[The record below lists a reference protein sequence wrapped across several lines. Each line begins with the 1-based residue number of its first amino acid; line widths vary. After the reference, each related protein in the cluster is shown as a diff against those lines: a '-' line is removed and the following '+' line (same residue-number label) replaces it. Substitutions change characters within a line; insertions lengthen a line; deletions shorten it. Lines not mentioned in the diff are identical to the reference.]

1 MKKNIGVVIGVR
13 DTNPDSP
20 KYLLDERGE
29 YMHFDSVE
37 EADEYME
44 NNGMNAGR
52 QKNSYVLQYHTFCLN
67 CGKEYFLN
75 PSETFVDELG
85 RGYYCDECDSSFDV
99 I

>member
-1 MKKNIGVVIGVR
+1 MTQIRTV
-13 DTNPDSP
+13 P

-44 NNGMNAGR
+44 NNGMNAGGG

>member
-13 DTNPDSP
+13 DTDPDSP

-44 NNGMNAGR
+44 NNGMNAGGG
-52 QKNSYVLQYHTFCLN
+52 QKTVTSCNTIHSA
-67 CGKEYFLN
+67 
-75 PSETFVDELG
+75 
-85 RGYYCDECDSSFDV
+85 
-99 I
+99 

>member
-13 DTNPDSP
+13 DTDPDSP

-44 NNGMNAGR
+44 NNGMNAGE
-52 QKNSYVLQYHTFCLN
+52 QKNCYVLQSAASASLLN
-67 CGKEYFLN
+67 
-75 PSETFVDELG
+75 SSTQQSFVELSNATHFSASLSKKQPFVPP
-85 RGYYCDECDSSFDV
+85 YP
-99 I
+99 